1 MKKSVALMVGLRYT
15 RAKKSNLFISIIAL
29 FAMVGIALGTI
40 VLITVMSVMNGFQS
54 ELQDRILGMV
64 PHVVVGERGDG
75 LANWETVDE
84 QIIKHKDVVATAP
97 FIDAQAMFKARG
109 STRFGLVQGVL
120 PEREKSV
127 SIIDD
132 YFIAGSLDNLVPK
145 GYGIILGVGV
155 ARSLGV
161 GMGDKVTL
169 LIADGGTVSPAGF
182 APRQKRFTVVGVFE
196 TRAEADS
203 MISMIHI
210 NDAAVFTRKGELV
223 SAIRVTTND
232 VLNAQ
237 WTAYELRSELDDR
250 YFVSDWNYTH
260 GTLFKAIKMEKTMMG
275 VLLTF
280 IIFIAAFNIIST
292 LVMVVNDKQ
301 SDIAILRTLG
311 ASPSK
316 IMKIFIVQGCLYGVF
331 GTLIGVVLGV
341 SLAMNL
347 ADVVGF
353 IEGLF
358 NVNVIPG
365 DVYFIGFLPS
375 ELHWDDVF
383 VVTSV
388 ALLLTVLATLYPAW
402 KASRVNPAEA
412 LRYE

>member
-75 LANWETVDE
+75 LADWQSVDA
-84 QIIKHKDVVATAP
+84 QITKHKDVIATAP

-109 STRFGLVQGVL
+109 NTRFGLVQGIL
-120 PEREKSV
+120 PEKEKEV

-132 YFIAGSLDNLVPK
+132 YFVAGSLDNLRAK
-145 GYGIILGVGV
+145 DYGIILGIGV
-155 ARSLGV
+155 ARALGV

-182 APRQKRFTVVGVFE
+182 APRQKRFTVVGIFE

-210 NDAAVFTRKGELV
+210 KDAAVFTRKGDLV
-223 SAIRVTTND
+223 SAIRVTTTN
-232 VLNAQ
+232 VLDAQ
-237 WTAYELRSELDDR
+237 WTAYDLRSKLDDI

-311 ASPSK
+311 ASPSR

-331 GTLIGVVLGV
+331 GTVIGVILGV
-341 SLAMNL
+341 ALAMNL
-347 ADVVGF
+347 ADVVAF

-375 ELHWDDVF
+375 ELHWNDVF

-388 ALLLTVLATLYPAW
+388 ALLLTILATLYPAW
-402 KASRVNPAEA
+402 KASRVNPADA

>member
-1 MKKSVALMVGLRYT
+1 MVGLRYT

-29 FAMVGIALGTI
+29 FAMIGIALGTI

-75 LANWETVDE
+75 LGDWQSVDK
-84 QIIKHKDVVATAP
+84 QIIEHKDVIATAP
-97 FIDAQAMFKARG
+97 FIDVQAMFKARG
-109 STRFGLVQGVL
+109 NTRFGLVQGVL
-120 PEREKSV
+120 PDKEKSV

-132 YFIAGSLDNLVPK
+132 YFIAGDLNNLKPK
-145 GYGIILGVGV
+145 EYGIILGVGV

-161 GMGDKVTL
+161 GMGDKVSL

-182 APRQKRFTVVGVFE
+182 APRQKRFTVVGIFE
-196 TRAEADS
+196 TKAEADGL
-203 MISMIHI
+203 ISMIHMR
-210 NDAAVFTRKGELV
+210 DAAVFTRKGDKV
-223 SAIRVTTND
+223 SAIRVTTNN
-232 VLNAQ
+232 VLDAQ
-237 WTAYELRSELDDR
+237 WTAYELRSKLDDQ

-311 ASPSK
+311 ASPSS

-331 GTLIGVVLGV
+331 GTILGVVLGV
-341 SLAMNL
+341 LLATNL
-347 ADVVGF
+347 SDVVGF

-375 ELHWDDVF
+375 ELHWEDVTI
-383 VVTSV
+383 VASV

-402 KASRVNPAEA
+402 KASKVNPAEA